1 MTGAKRIHFWL
12 LVICMLAFVAA
23 ARLEDPTSQNF
34 TGVITYIDGLPIH
47 RAHVWIHEDKGRGN
61 FSAIPD
67 GAGHFSLHLP
77 DGYYD
82 VLFSAPGFAPFCKK
96 IWVHD
101 GKVITLEVHLGP
113 EVDNAQVN

>member
-1 MTGAKRIHFWL
+1 MTSAKRVHIWL

-23 ARLEDPTSQNF
+23 AQSENPTPQNF
-34 TGVITYIDGLPIH
+34 TGVITYLEGPPVH
-47 RAHVWIHEDKGRGN
+47 RSHVWIHEDNGGRN

-67 GAGHFSLHLP
+67 RAGHFSLHLP

-82 VLFSAPGFAPFCKK
+82 VLFSRSGCAPICKK

-101 GKVITLEVHLGP
+101 GKVITLEVHLVP
-113 EVDNAQVN
+113 DAETLQVD